1 LVKQI
6 LRISLMIDPSHSLCK
21 HFLSLLAQKQD
32 TLAMRRN
39 QACTLSNLA
48 LLAMTFI
55 LLQSNYS
62 ISFGQYRN
70 QSQQQDTNTIN
81 ITTTAAE
88 DPSVNI
94 RKRHFNH

>member
-1 LVKQI
+1 
-6 LRISLMIDPSHSLCK
+6 
-21 HFLSLLAQKQD
+21 
-32 TLAMRRN
+32 MRRK
-39 QACTLSNLA
+39 QAPTVSGLA

-55 LLQSNYS
+55 LLQSSYS

-70 QSQQQDTNTIN
+70 QSQQQDTNTNN

-94 RKRHFNH
+94 R